1 MSDQVSVQG
10 ISGCTA
16 PWQFLAFLPS
26 GATGP
31 TGPSGIGGA
40 VGPTGPTGAAGEA
53 STVAGPTG
61 PTGPSGLLTPANQP
75 SVLVYDDGGL
85 EWLNCP
91 SAGYVLQR
99 QGNSLVFDELRF
111 A

>member
-1 MSDQVSVQG
+1 MSDQISVQG
-10 ISGCTA
+10 IPGCTA

-31 TGPSGIGGA
+31 TGPAGIGGA
-40 VGPTGPTGAAGEA
+40 V
-53 STVAGPTG
+53 GPTG

-85 EWLNCP
+85 RWLNCP
-91 SAGYVLQR
+91 SAGYVLQ
-99 QGNSLVFDELRF
+99 GDGALLKFDELRF

>member
-1 MSDQVSVQG
+1 
-10 ISGCTA
+10 
-16 PWQFLAFLPS
+16 
-26 GATGP
+26 
-31 TGPSGIGGA
+31 
-40 VGPTGPTGAAGEA
+40 
-53 STVAGPTG
+53 
-61 PTGPSGLLTPANQP
+61 LLTPANQP
-75 SVLVYDDGGL
+75 SVLVYDDGVL